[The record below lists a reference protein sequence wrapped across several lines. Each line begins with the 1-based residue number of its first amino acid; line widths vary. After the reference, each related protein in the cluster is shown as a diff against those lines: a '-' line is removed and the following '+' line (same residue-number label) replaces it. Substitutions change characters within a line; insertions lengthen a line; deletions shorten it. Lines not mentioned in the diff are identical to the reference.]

1 MRRVAVV
8 VALLSLFASF
18 PAPATAQIDLPAPL
32 AQLRATLA
40 IVGQRA
46 PGRAAIAVSD
56 LMTGYTSGYNMNEV
70 MPAAS
75 TIKIP
80 IMVEVFRQMAEG
92 NFDLNRRVELLP
104 GDRDWGSG
112 DIADSPVGST
122 FPVST
127 LLTQMIT
134 VSDNTAAN
142 MLIRLVGRRH
152 INKTMSR
159 LGLRHT
165 HLADYIH
172 TEEWNVRTTL
182 RTTPSDMVR
191 LLVGMAKRQ
200 LIDAWSSQLMISI
213 LEHQEINSLL
223 PEPLPQ
229 IPIAHKTGSF
239 DDTLNDVGIVYAEE
253 PYVIAVL
260 TTNLPSLGAGRQF
273 IHRVSRVTYSHFE
286 QMAKWRAANPTQ
298 VLTQPIE
305 ATQPLDQTQSGSAEG
320 APAAA
325 PSPNDTKDSDSSE
338 TTNDDLP
345 MWATPT
351 PAPAATASAA
361 PI

>member
-1 MRRVAVV
+1 M
-8 VALLSLFASF
+8 LSLLASF
-18 PAPATAQIDLPAPL
+18 PARANAQIELPAPL

-40 IVGQRA
+40 SVGERA
-46 PGRAAIAVSD
+46 PGRAAIAVRD
-56 LMTGYTSGYNMNEV
+56 LATGYTSGYNMNEV

-112 DIADSPVGST
+112 DIAASPVGVT

-127 LLTQMIT
+127 LLAQMIT

-152 INKTMSR
+152 INKTMAH
-159 LGLRHT
+159 LGLHHT
-165 HLADYIH
+165 HLTDYIR
-172 TEEWNVRTTL
+172 TAEWSVRTTL
-182 RTTPSDMVR
+182 RTTPSDMVK
-191 LLVGMAKRQ
+191 LLGDMAKDR
-200 LIDAWSSQLMISI
+200 LIDQWSSKQMISI
-213 LEHQEINSLL
+213 LEHQEINTLL

-260 TTNLPSLGAGRQF
+260 TTNLPSLGAGRQS
-273 IHRVSRVTYSHFE
+273 IHRVSRVAYAHFE
-286 QMAKWRAANPTQ
+286 QLAKWRAANGPQ
-298 VLTQPIE
+298 MLAQPV
-305 ATQPLDQTQSGSAEG
+305 DQTQTDATQA
-320 APAAA
+320 APA
-325 PSPNDTKDSDSSE
+325 
-338 TTNDDLP
+338 TNDNTDEDVP
-345 MWATPT
+345 MWATPPPAASTT
-351 PAPAATASAA
+351 PAPS
-361 PI
+361 PSPN